1 MSLFLF
7 PAYVTF
13 VPLQPCNHD
22 GSDEDDGDQSYE
34 GFNAEDKVVFTSSDE
49 EEDDGWFDQLVER
62 KLSEVS
68 EPAGSEVSPTELEED
83 SQLVMDS
90 QVLDPD
96 DFLASQAEPMEPL
109 EEQWQDSQTDDS
121 PRPLKLDEKGVSP
134 SPRPVARPLQASKD
148 VLAKVDK
155 NIINLDEDEDGENA
169 SEAARRARRIA
180 VLKAQIAALESMQ
193 GELQG
198 PRFFHVFPIM
208 MTLINV
214 QDVFNMI
221 L

>member
-1 MSLFLF
+1 M
-7 PAYVTF
+7 
-13 VPLQPCNHD
+13 
-22 GSDEDDGDQSYE
+22 
-34 GFNAEDKVVFTSSDE
+34 
-49 EEDDGWFDQLVER
+49 VER

-83 SQLVMDS
+83 SQVIMDS

-96 DFLASQAEPMEPL
+96 DFVASQAEPEPL

-121 PRPLKLDEKGVSP
+121 PRPPKLDEKGLSP

-148 VLAKVDK
+148 VLPKVDK
-155 NIINLDEDEDGENA
+155 NIINLDEDEDGESA

-180 VLKAQIAALESMQ
+180 MLKAQIDALESMQ

-198 PRFFHVFPIM
+198 PRFFHVFLIM

-214 QDVFNMI
+214 QDVFI
-221 L
+221 I